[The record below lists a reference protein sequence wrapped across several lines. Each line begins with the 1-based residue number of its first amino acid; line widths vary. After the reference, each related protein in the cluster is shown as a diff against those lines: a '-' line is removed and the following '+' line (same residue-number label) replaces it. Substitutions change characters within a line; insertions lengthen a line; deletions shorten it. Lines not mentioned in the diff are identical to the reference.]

1 VTTLDTTLVE
11 SNRLSAPDLS
21 TSAAA
26 AEAGEHARLLRIVLT
41 LVCCLLVA
49 VPFVAVRFPPVTD
62 LPQHLA
68 QIRLLHE
75 TIANPE
81 SPYRIQWLTP
91 YILAYIPLALAWQLS
106 PSESAGPIA
115 MVSLALLWTVAI
127 HWLAFERRRP
137 AATAVL
143 GSMLFFNHMMYWGFY
158 SFAMG
163 LPVFVAWFLLTSRPE
178 TSFRRRDVPLFLVTA
193 LLLYFSHALWLAAG
207 MLWLVLKSVTNRV
220 PLRTAAAQL
229 ASCSPVL
236 VMAAIWYPRL
246 AERGFTSP
254 TRWISL
260 PSGRLSFGFLLNT
273 VFGGLHGLT
282 EWVAAA
288 ALAGWIL
295 LGIYQHRGRL
305 HATIDR
311 DLGLAGLQFMAL
323 ALFLPN
329 LHQNTIAFASR
340 WMPAAA
346 IFVLLAMPAPAW
358 KRGIRNAVAATALA
372 AFVIVTAVAWLRF
385 ERDEYSGLAESL
397 AALPANM
404 RVIGLD
410 YVKTSPA
417 IKGRPFLQ
425 TFAYAQVVRGG
436 ELNFSFAQF
445 APMAVV
451 YRAPRRSAW
460 TAELEWRAETVER
473 SDFVHFDY
481 ALVNGEQS
489 RHASFAALPELRPV
503 TAEGRWRLYRIGPSA
518 R

>member
-1 VTTLDTTLVE
+1 LDTTLVE
-11 SNRLSAPDLS
+11 SNRLSAPDPS

-26 AEAGEHARLLRIVLT
+26 TEVGKRARLLRIVLT

-49 VPFVAVRFPPVTD
+49 IPFVSVRFPPVAD

-75 TIANPE
+75 TLANPE
-81 SPYRIQWLTP
+81 SAYHIQWLTP
-91 YILAYIPLALAWQLS
+91 YILAYVPLALAWQLS

-127 HWLAFERRRP
+127 HWLAFKRRRP
-137 AATAVL
+137 AAAAVL
-143 GSMLFFNHMMYWGFY
+143 GSALFFNHTMYWGFY

-163 LPVFVAWFLLTSRPE
+163 LPVFVVWFLLTSRPE
-178 TSFRRRDVPLFLVTA
+178 TPFRRRDVPLFLVAA
-193 LLLYFSHALWLAAG
+193 LLLYLSHALWLAAG
-207 MLWLVLKSVTNRV
+207 MTWLVVKSLTSRGS
-220 PLRTAAAQL
+220 LRTAAAQL

-246 AERGFTSP
+246 AENGFTSP
-254 TRWISL
+254 TRWIST
-260 PSGRLSFGFLLNT
+260 PSGRLSFAFLTNA
-273 VFGGLHGLT
+273 VFGGLQGLT
-282 EWVAAA
+282 EWMAAA
-288 ALAGWIL
+288 ALAGWIV
-295 LGIYQHRGRL
+295 LGVYQHRGHLR
-305 HATIDR
+305 AAIDR
-311 DLGLAGLQFMAL
+311 DLGLAALLFMTL

-358 KRGIRNAVAATALA
+358 ERGIRNAVAVTALA

-385 ERDEYSGLAESL
+385 EQDEYSGLTESL

-451 YRAPRRSAW
+451 YRPPRRVSW
-460 TAELEWRAETVER
+460 TSGLEWRAEQVKA

-481 ALVNGEQS
+481 ALINGDQS
-489 RHASFAALPELRPV
+489 RHASLAALPELRPM
-503 TAEGRWRLYRIGPSA
+503 TAGGRWRLYRIGPGG